1 MEVGEELARRGHE
14 VIVVSPHKYKT
25 VPPGVRD
32 VVFHSDFETMTTE
45 MTESLLKDPSAGL
58 PFNKVS
64 SLKMLGDF
72 LLHMFSDD

>member
-45 MTESLLKDPSAGL
+45 LTELFLKDPSAGL
-58 PFNKVS
+58 PFNKVCFFSFRRLS
-64 SLKMLGDF
+64 STYGL
-72 LLHMFSDD
+72 DD